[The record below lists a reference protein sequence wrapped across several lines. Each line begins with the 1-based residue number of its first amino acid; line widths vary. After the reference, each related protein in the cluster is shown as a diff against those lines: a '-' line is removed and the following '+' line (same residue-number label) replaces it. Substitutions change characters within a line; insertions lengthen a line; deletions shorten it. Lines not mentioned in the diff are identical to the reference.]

1 MVQMAG
7 EQPRRRTSLVGI
19 AENDVVMVPNM
30 TRRMSRSMLSD
41 TGSSINS
48 FKRSIAVK
56 PRFEMVGATFSI
68 GDQHCYLLYQFSIPL
83 KVVQKITCH
92 LSINYEQ
99 KQVNFSCHCNFN
111 RKL

>member
-19 AENDVVMVPNM
+19 AENDVVMLPNM

-56 PRFEMVGATFSI
+56 PRFEMVGATFQSLI
-68 GDQHCYLLYQFSIPL
+68 A
-83 KVVQKITCH
+83 
-92 LSINYEQ
+92 
-99 KQVNFSCHCNFN
+99 N
-111 RKL
+111 RE